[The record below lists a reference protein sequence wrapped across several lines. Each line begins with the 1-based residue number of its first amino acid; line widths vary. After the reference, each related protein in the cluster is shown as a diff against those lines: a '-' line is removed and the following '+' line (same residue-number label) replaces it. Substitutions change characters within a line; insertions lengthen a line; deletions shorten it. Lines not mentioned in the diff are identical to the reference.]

1 MDIGSVKSLFELF
14 SGEESANFMPFIT
27 LAVAETENML
37 SPAADANDVR
47 LGFLAAAMANYRLRQ
62 AEASRDLTTATYAGK
77 MLKAGE
83 TSPLSGAAALLRD
96 YLQLCDDIIKRKTF
110 VFSGVSGGEKV
121 C

>member
-1 MDIGSVKSLFELF
+1 MDIGSVRSLFELF
-14 SGEESANFMPFIT
+14 SGEESENYMPFIT
-27 LAVAETENML
+27 LAVAEAENML
-37 SPAADANDVR
+37 LPEGDPNDVR

-62 AEASRDLTTATYAGK
+62 AEASRDLTAATYGGK

-96 YLQLCDDIIKRKTF
+96 YLQLCDGIIERKTF
-110 VFSGVSGGEKV
+110 VFAGFSGGDKI